1 MIENIGVKLVG
12 NVTWVH
18 RSKDGS
24 IIAMG
29 QKRNLLLQDGQE
41 VMVDRLGG
49 LGGAAAITVIAIGDS
64 DSAASMDQTDLQGTE
79 LHYHTC
85 TNSRVT
91 NNKLVCYSDFA
102 AGHGTGTI
110 KETVCA
116 DTNAAKGARKCL
128 ARCVIG
134 PIVKAGGDTV
144 TIIWEFIFAEV

>member
-1 MIENIGVKLVG
+1 
-12 NVTWVH
+12 
-18 RSKDGS
+18 
-24 IIAMG
+24 
-29 QKRNLLLQDGQE
+29 
-41 VMVDRLGG
+41 MVDRLGG
-49 LGGAAAITVIAIGDS
+49 LGGATAITAIAIGDL
-64 DSAASMDQTDLQGTE
+64 DTAASMAQTDLQGTE
-79 LHYHTC
+79 LDYHTC
-85 TNSRVT
+85 TNSRVN
-91 NNKLVCYSDFA
+91 NNKLVCYSDFG